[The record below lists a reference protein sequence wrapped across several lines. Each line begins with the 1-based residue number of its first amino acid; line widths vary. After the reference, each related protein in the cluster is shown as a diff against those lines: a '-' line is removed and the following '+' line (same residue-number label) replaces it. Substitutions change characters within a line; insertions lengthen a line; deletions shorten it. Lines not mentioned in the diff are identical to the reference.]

1 MAKKI
6 ESKAKSET
14 DNKPVTQDHALPK
27 AKSAAM
33 VVKGEQGRTVIQ
45 NDVVAKIA
53 GLAVRE
59 IEGVHK
65 LVSFGAG
72 QAVASLASSIRKSD
86 MKDLGVH
93 VEVGEKEAAIDL
105 RVITIYGKSIPEIA
119 EAIKANVSRRIEE
132 MTGLRVVEVN
142 VDVIDLYFPSDD
154 VTGAIDDVRV
164 E

>member
-6 ESKAKSET
+6 EIKATGQSES
-14 DNKPVTQDHALPK
+14 KPVTQDRALPN
-27 AKSAAM
+27 AKLGAM
-33 VVKGEQGRTVIQ
+33 VVKGEEGRTVIQ
-45 NDVVAKIA
+45 NEVVAKIA

-72 QAVASLASSIRKSD
+72 QAVASLANSIRKSD

-154 VTGAIDDVRV
+154 VPGAIDDGRV